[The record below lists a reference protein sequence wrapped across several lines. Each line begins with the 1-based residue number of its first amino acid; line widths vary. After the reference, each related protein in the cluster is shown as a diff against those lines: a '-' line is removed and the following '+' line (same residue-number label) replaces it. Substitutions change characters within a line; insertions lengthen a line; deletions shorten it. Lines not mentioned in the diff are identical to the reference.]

1 MFGSDKTEAK
11 LADQEDLEEKLE
23 SAEEIEDADLDSEEA
38 RVNLAKFINDQIS
51 QALLT
56 GRIESETRAGEGKD
70 PLLMAV
76 AVCAITGIVN
86 TLILAYQ
93 FYL

>member
-1 MFGSDKTEAK
+1 MFGSGKVEAK

-23 SAEEIEDADLDSEEA
+23 DADDIDLDSEEA
-38 RVNLAKFINDQIS
+38 KVNLAKFINDQIS

-56 GRIESETRAGEGKD
+56 GRIESDTRSGEGKD

-76 AVCAITGIVN
+76 GVAALTGVVN
-86 TLILAYQ
+86 LLILGYQ